1 MITDS
6 ISVGDL
12 VRNVRWPYYGMCLV
26 VEIQDDKVHVHHREG
41 RRAMGVGPGFSWDYL
56 SNWVKIDEGTDESR

>member
-26 VEIQDDKVHVHHREG
+26 VEIQDDKVQVHHREG
-41 RRAMGVGPGFSWDYL
+41 EMAQTPGFSWDYL